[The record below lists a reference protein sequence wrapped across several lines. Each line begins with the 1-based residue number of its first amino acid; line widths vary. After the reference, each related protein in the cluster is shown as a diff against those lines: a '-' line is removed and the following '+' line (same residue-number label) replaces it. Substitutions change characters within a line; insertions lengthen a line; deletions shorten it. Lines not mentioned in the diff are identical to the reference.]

1 MTPQQ
6 SIIKKRGNKMTSIV
20 KSGLSN
26 RVQDILRRFGLNTLE
41 QIASMSRPHMLLMQR
56 YGYNCLH
63 EIRTILQKHNLKL
76 KGE

>member
-1 MTPQQ
+1 MPKSGQV
-6 SIIKKRGNKMTSIV
+6 GNTMNNTSIV

-26 RVQDILRRFGLNTLE
+26 RVQTILRRFDLTTLE

-56 YGYNCLH
+56 YGYNCMH
-63 EIRTILQKHNLKL
+63 EIRTILQKHNLRL